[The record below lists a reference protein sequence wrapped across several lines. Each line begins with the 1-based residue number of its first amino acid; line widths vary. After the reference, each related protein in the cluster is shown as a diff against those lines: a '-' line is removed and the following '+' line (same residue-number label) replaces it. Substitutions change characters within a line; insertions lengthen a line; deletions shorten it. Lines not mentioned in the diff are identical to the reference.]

1 MSSTLKLPKFEFLN
15 YTRKEIEE
23 FKRRF
28 SLFIQANE
36 LSEKSQLVKVA
47 LLRSAFDE
55 KINDLIDA
63 LNLENVTVDNVF
75 KGLESEL
82 IKTDDVSYEQY
93 RFFNRVQKEG
103 ESFNEFYVELRNIA
117 QYCKFGEQLEPL
129 LKARI
134 VFGISNKMLQERLMR
149 SPELKLSEVIN
160 CCRSSESAK
169 ARVEEINQPSEPE
182 SSQVC
187 STNTAVHRV
196 AQHRNFT
203 NSRLMSFRKSH
214 RTTRQPGSRD
224 EPRSR
229 NECSRCLGGHSTQ
242 VQCPAQGQQCYIC
255 GKHNHF
261 SVACLSRY
269 PRNVQRYVSRPH
281 QGRSSE
287 QYSRNSRRHN
297 YKVKSLQINHSD
309 DSDSSNASAEVG
321 LVASIESR
329 KQDQWN
335 QTFKFNDNC
344 EVKFK
349 LDTGSDISIVTTAVL
364 KEVKPKLLNKIK
376 PCSLKAEAFGGHELK
391 FLGTVELKLKI
402 KESTH
407 NIKFYVMPD
416 YKGVVPILGKG
427 ACEKLGLVKRIY
439 SVSNSSKEEIV
450 NSYRS
455 AFEGIGKFPTEYE
468 IRMEKGE
475 SPTIKPPRRVAYT
488 LLPKLEK
495 TLNKLVEQKII
506 QKVDH
511 PKEWCSNLVLVEKPN
526 GDLRICL
533 DPIDLNKQIKSEHF
547 LIPTLDEIKSK
558 LSGKRFFSV
567 LDLKDGFY
575 QVPLAK
581 GSDDFCTFSTPIG
594 YFKFLRVPFGLK
606 TSPEIFMKINSESFK
621 NIPNVIIYFDDFLI
635 ATEDEQ
641 THLET
646 LKLLF
651 NRAIELNVKFNENKF
666 QFMTTKIKYLGH
678 VFSEQGCQ
686 LDDDRVEAIKA
697 LKEPTNVKELRS
709 MLGMVNFVRD
719 FVPNMSDLTAPLRL
733 LLKKNIAWHWSVQ
746 QQSAF
751 DKLKVLLCNSPVLK
765 NFDCNLD
772 VTIQTDASKD
782 GMGCVLLQQNHPVAF
797 ASRSLTEAEKKLAQ
811 IEKETLAIAFSCRKF
826 HKYIWGKTVK
836 VESDHLPLVSI
847 FRKNLSDIASE
858 RIVKI
863 RLNLMRYNLD
873 VNYLPGKKMFI
884 ADLLSRNFQNE
895 VYNDEINIQGYIHN
909 IYAEEKVLDFK
920 TISDEISLDNDLS
933 IIVKH
938 AQTVD
943 RGPCPPYSLQCTV
956 QLYRVTDKDNS
967 P

>member
-1 MSSTLKLPKFEFLN
+1 
-15 YTRKEIEE
+15 
-23 FKRRF
+23 
-28 SLFIQANE
+28 
-36 LSEKSQLVKVA
+36 
-47 LLRSAFDE
+47 
-55 KINDLIDA
+55 
-63 LNLENVTVDNVF
+63 
-75 KGLESEL
+75 
-82 IKTDDVSYEQY
+82 
-93 RFFNRVQKEG
+93 
-103 ESFNEFYVELRNIA
+103 
-117 QYCKFGEQLEPL
+117 
-129 LKARI
+129 
-134 VFGISNKMLQERLMR
+134 
-149 SPELKLSEVIN
+149 
-160 CCRSSESAK
+160 
-169 ARVEEINQPSEPE
+169 
-182 SSQVC
+182 
-187 STNTAVHRV
+187 
-196 AQHRNFT
+196 
-203 NSRLMSFRKSH
+203 
-214 RTTRQPGSRD
+214 
-224 EPRSR
+224 
-229 NECSRCLGGHSTQ
+229 
-242 VQCPAQGQQCYIC
+242 
-255 GKHNHF
+255 
-261 SVACLSRY
+261 
-269 PRNVQRYVSRPH
+269 
-281 QGRSSE
+281 
-287 QYSRNSRRHN
+287 
-297 YKVKSLQINHSD
+297 
-309 DSDSSNASAEVG
+309 
-321 LVASIESR
+321 
-329 KQDQWN
+329 
-335 QTFKFNDNC
+335 
-344 EVKFK
+344 
-349 LDTGSDISIVTTAVL
+349 
-364 KEVKPKLLNKIK
+364 
-376 PCSLKAEAFGGHELK
+376 
-391 FLGTVELKLKI
+391 
-402 KESTH
+402 
-407 NIKFYVMPD
+407 MPD

-933 IIVKH
+933 IIIKYVKSGWPNNKNH
-938 AQTVD
+938 LPVNEVV
-943 RGPCPPYSLQCTV
+943 RHFYKLRNELS
-956 QLYRVTDKDNS
+956 VTDNILYYNDRTVIPVSLKQKALESLHSGHMGVSKTVLRAQQLFYWINIKSDIEKLIKKCLPCQENLSAKTKECLLPHEQALLPFESLALDIMTYKNKDYLVVIDQYSKWLEMFPIKSKKCSEIIYHLKYLFTRFGIPSVIYSDGSPFNS
-967 P
+967 AEINHFARDYKIDWRLSSPHYPKSNGLAEKAVQICKNILKKSEIIKTDYNELLLEYRATPLPSLGRSPAEILMGRVVKTKIPVNHNFDNGPNVPHNLFVDNLDNVSNVPSNLFVNNVDNVCRASSNCSVNNVANVPRNFSTPVAHDHDYLHTTRVKESVSKTCYRRYGDRRNIDAMGQI